1 MDYIIGVDAGG
12 TKTQAVAYNL
22 KDQKMADGLAGPGNP
37 AVDFEG
43 AKANIK
49 EAISQCIGSMKA
61 HGIEEVCRCIY
72 LGAAGIE
79 VGKNKELLEA
89 FLREAFQCEVIC
101 LHDSELAHAAILEG
115 KDGIITIAG
124 TGSVSYGRYNGKTA
138 KTGGWGHVL
147 GDEGS
152 GYWIALAALKQMTA
166 EQDSG
171 IKASALSQR
180 IMAYL
185 DVTTVDEMKEFVHD
199 AGKYEIAD
207 VAPVVAELGRTG
219 DRLALDILDRAGI
232 ELAFLTEKLY
242 KKLEIKGPC
251 VIGLSGGILH
261 HIDRVR
267 DQFRLYVES
276 DLASVSILAEEVS
289 PTKGACYLFRRTQE
303 KNKRE

>member
-12 TKTQAVAYNL
+12 TKTEAAAYTL
-22 KDQKMADGLAGPGNP
+22 EEQEIAGSVSGPGNP
-37 AVDFEG
+37 AVDLHG
-43 AKANIK
+43 AEANIK
-49 EAISQCIGSMKA
+49 DAISKCIQSIKTQGVEGECK
-61 HGIEEVCRCIY
+61 CIY

-89 FLREAFQCEVIC
+89 LLREAFQCEVIC

-124 TGSVSYGRYNGKTA
+124 TGSVSFGRYNGKTA

-152 GYWIALAALKQMTA
+152 GYWIALEALKQMTV

-171 IKASALSQR
+171 MIPSVLSKK
-180 IMAYL
+180 IMMHL
-185 DVTTVDEMKEFVHD
+185 DVTTVDEMKEFVHV

-207 VAPVVAELGRTG
+207 IAPIVAELGRTG
-219 DRLALDILDRAGI
+219 DRQALDILDRAGI

-251 VIGLSGGILH
+251 VIGLSGGILR

-276 DLASVSILAEEVS
+276 DLDSVSIIAEEVS
-289 PTKGACYLFRRTQE
+289 PTKGACYLFRQTQD
-303 KNKRE
+303 KK